1 MFKYYSNIQIVVFGP
16 KYSNAL
22 NTTNIPGNTVVLRD
36 KTIFNWT
43 LLFVLYQVCLL
54 HEYVQQS
61 LKTQPYYNFTELDNA
76 ATPYAAVVK
85 INDIE
90 YGRGTGSSK
99 KIAKSEAAKYDNN
112 SQKRFNLVL
121 YAVFIC

>member
-1 MFKYYSNIQIVVFGP
+1 MFGKKKGCIHLI
-16 KYSNAL
+16 
-22 NTTNIPGNTVVLRD
+22 
-36 KTIFNWT
+36 
-43 LLFVLYQVCLL
+43 LFDFQVCLL

-76 ATPYAAVVK
+76 ATPYAAIVR

-99 KIAKSEAAKYDNN
+99 KIAKSEAA
-112 SQKRFNLVL
+112 R
-121 YAVFIC
+121 